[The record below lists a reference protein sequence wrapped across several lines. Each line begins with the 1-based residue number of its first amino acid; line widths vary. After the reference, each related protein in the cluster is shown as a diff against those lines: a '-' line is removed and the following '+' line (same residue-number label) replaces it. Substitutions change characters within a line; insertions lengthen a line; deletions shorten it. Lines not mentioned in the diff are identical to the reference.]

1 MKNIYIIINPSAGA
15 DYPILSVLSR
25 KLKDSPIKSHITVAQ
40 QNQGIKELTLEA
52 LDKKVDAVAV
62 YGGDGSIIEA
72 AKILYTTSM
81 PLVILPGGTANILAK
96 ELKIPT
102 NIEQAIDVLLQK
114 KKYIQKIDVGLCNNI
129 PFFLRVSIGL
139 MADMVIQADSN
150 LKKTVG
156 QLAYPITAIQNL
168 SQIQPTTYSI
178 SVDNTFIEDT
188 GYSLVVANSGNVGFP
203 GFSVTPDI
211 SVTDGILNVFLIKNA
226 LDPRTQTL
234 TQWHGKRITV
244 LQGEPYHQITC
255 DDDVIVAKKLK
266 FSIASDK
273 LHVLVPTAYV

>member
-1 MKNIYIIINPSAGA
+1 
-15 DYPILSVLSR
+15 
-25 KLKDSPIKSHITVAQ
+25 
-40 QNQGIKELTLEA
+40 
-52 LDKKVDAVAV
+52 
-62 YGGDGSIIEA
+62 
-72 AKILYTTSM
+72 
-81 PLVILPGGTANILAK
+81 
-96 ELKIPT
+96 
-102 NIEQAIDVLLQK
+102 
-114 KKYIQKIDVGLCNNI
+114 
-129 PFFLRVSIGL
+129 
-139 MADMVIQADSN
+139 
-150 LKKTVG
+150 
-156 QLAYPITAIQNL
+156 NL
-168 SQIQPTTYSI
+168 SQIQPTTYST

>member
-1 MKNIYIIINPSAGA
+1 MKKIHIIINPAAGA
-15 DYPILSVLSR
+15 DYPILSVLHR
-25 KLKDSPIKSHITVAQ
+25 KLKDCKIQSEIKVAQ
-40 QNQGIKELTLEA
+40 KEDDIKKMTLKA
-52 LDKKVDAVAV
+52 ITKKVDAVAI

-72 AKILYTTSM
+72 AKILYKTST
-81 PLVILPGGTANILAK
+81 PLLIIPGGTANILAK

-102 NIEQAIDVLLQK
+102 NVEQAIDLILQK
-114 KKYIQKIDVGLCNNI
+114 KKTIQKIDVGLCNDI

-139 MADMVIQADSN
+139 MADMVIHADTK

-168 SQIQPTTYSI
+168 AQIQPTTYSI
-178 SVDNTFIEDT
+178 SVDKTFIEDT
-188 GYSLVVANSGNVGFP
+188 GYSLVVANSGNIGFP
-203 GFSVTPDI
+203 GFSVTPDV

-234 TQWHGKRITV
+234 TQWNGKKITV
-244 LQGEPYHQITC
+244 LQGEPHHQITR
-255 DDDVIVAKKLK
+255 DDDIVTAKKLR

-273 LHVLVPTAYV
+273 LHVVVPTTYV